1 MINVILALHLM
12 VAVVLVGMVLLQRS
26 EGGALGMGGGGGSM
40 ISGRGAANV
49 LARGTGILG
58 AVFFITSISLTLLAG
73 GARGPK
79 SVVDASTSSPLAPI
93 TEMFDRL
100 TKANVKPGP
109 APAPA
114 PAAILQPPAV
124 AAPAVPPAGEVVPAP
139 DSVVQRAAPLPEIP
153 PAPATAAAPKPI
165 GPAPAAATKPIG
177 PAPASSVLPATPA
190 AGLAPKPSTS
200 PGAFVAAVKPT
211 VRPSAQIAPPASLT
225 SVKPTESNEPQIPA
239 EKPKGRAGPD
249 E

>member
-12 VAVVLVGMVLLQRS
+12 VAVALVGMVLMQRS
-26 EGGALGMGGGGGSM
+26 EGGALGMGGGSGSM
-40 ISGRGAANV
+40 ISGRGAADV

-73 GARGPK
+73 GARSQK

-100 TKANVKPGP
+100 TKANAKPAQ

-114 PAAILQPPAV
+114 TILQTPAPTAPTIPPT
-124 AAPAVPPAGEVVPAP
+124 GEVVPAP
-139 DSVVQRAAPLPEIP
+139 DSVVQRAAPLPETP
-153 PAPATAAAPKPI
+153 
-165 GPAPAAATKPIG
+165 PAPAAAASKPFG
-177 PAPASSVLPATPA
+177 PAPASAVLPAIPTPA
-190 AGLAPKPSTS
+190 LAPKPSTNA
-200 PGAFVAAVKPT
+200 GVVAAVKPAA
-211 VRPSAQIAPPASLT
+211 RPSAQIAPPASLT
-225 SVKPTESNEPQIPA
+225 SVKPAESNEPQIPA

>member
-12 VAVVLVGMVLLQRS
+12 VAVALVGMVLMQRS
-26 EGGALGMGGGGGSM
+26 EGGALGMGGGSGSM

-49 LARGTGILG
+49 LARGTSILG

-79 SVVDASTSSPLAPI
+79 SVVDAPTSSPLAPI

-100 TKANVKPGP
+100 TKANAKP
-109 APAPA
+109 APPPTPA

-124 AAPAVPPAGEVVPAP
+124 SAPAVPPAGEVVPAP

-153 PAPATAAAPKPI
+153 PAPATAAAAAPKPI
-165 GPAPAAATKPIG
+165 GPAPAAA
-177 PAPASSVLPATPA
+177 PA
-190 AGLAPKPSTS
+190 AALSSPKPSTS
-200 PGAFVAAVKPT
+200 PAAVAAVKPA

-225 SVKPTESNEPQIPA
+225 SVKPAESNEPQIPA